1 MRGLALGA
9 FVKHGKCLDV
19 DVCVCVRGGQLP
31 FTLKDEHGAFE
42 ADL

>member
-19 DVCVCVRGGQLP
+19 NVCVRGGQLP